1 VTAPV
6 TPCAAEATVAF
17 VERRFGPE
25 LAKALDPS
33 IRLAAV
39 RERRITELRRCG
51 ELRHAE
57 RYGWLAL
64 AGWLLGLKAAV
75 VGRLNPDSPAIL
87 HRARARDVLPDPLG
101 DDPPPALVT
110 VGDTGLQTSDP
121 RDPFGYRVVE
131 LAAAALRD
139 GMVEIDGR
147 RVGGGAVA
155 ASLRERLQVVS
166 RG

>member
-1 VTAPV
+1 MIAPV

-25 LAKALDPS
+25 LAKTLDSS
-33 IRLAAV
+33 IRVAAM
-39 RERRITELRRCG
+39 RQQRITELRRCG

-64 AGWLLGLKAAV
+64 AAWLLGMKAAA
-75 VGRLNPDSPAIL
+75 VGRLNPDSSAIL

-101 DDPPPALVT
+101 DDLPPALVT
-110 VGDTGLQTSDP
+110 VGDTGLQISDP
-121 RDPFGYRVVE
+121 RDMLGYRVLD
-131 LAAAALRD
+131 LAATALRD
-139 GMVEIDGR
+139 GLVEIDGR
-147 RVGGGAVA
+147 RVSGAAVA
-155 ASLRERLQVVS
+155 ASLRERLQEVG

>member
-1 VTAPV
+1 VSTPV
-6 TPCAAEATVAF
+6 TPCRPETAAAF
-17 VERRFGPE
+17 VERRFGPRI
-25 LAKALDPS
+25 AKTLDPS
-33 IRLAAV
+33 DRVAV
-39 RERRITELRRCG
+39 MRQRRITQLRRCG

-57 RYGWLAL
+57 RYGWLSL
-64 AGWLLGLKAAV
+64 AGWLLGMNAAV
-75 VGRLNPDSPAIL
+75 VAQLDPTSDAIA

-110 VGDTGLQTSDP
+110 VGDTGLQTIDP

-131 LAAAALRD
+131 LVAAAERD

-147 RVGGGAVA
+147 RLGGGAVA
-155 ASLRERLQVVS
+155 ACLRERLREVT